1 MKGINNVNTVE
12 YIILKIFSHT
22 HSLIFYLKSTQQI
35 IKTLLAVKYIGGFQ
49 GLLLKV
55 ALL

>member
-22 HSLIFYLKSTQQI
+22 HMSNFLPTIYT
-35 IKTLLAVKYIGGFQ
+35 TDY
-49 GLLLKV
+49 
-55 ALL
+55 